1 MAASEHALTLAQV
14 AAGAAE
20 DKLAADIVA
29 FDVSE
34 RLPLSD
40 VFLLASAPNDRQ
52 VQAIVDIVEERLHAA
67 GAKPLR
73 REGNQQ
79 GRWVLI
85 DFGDLV
91 VHVQH
96 EEERLYYQLER
107 LWRDCPVVPLR
118 LGPNAR
124 DAGAE
129 AARQTVG
136 GPRRNPIRSHRRTP
150 RQGRSRAKRRIPPRA
165 GRQRRATS
173 DELLKWAPRPARADV
188 RCGPRTA
195 ESSCSAMG

>member
-136 GPRRNPIRSHRRTP
+136 GSAPQSDTEPSPNP
-150 RQGRSRAKRRIPPRA
+150 
-165 GRQRRATS
+165 
-173 DELLKWAPRPARADV
+173 APRPVAGEAPDTAAGGAPEARDV
-188 RCGPRTA
+188 G
-195 ESSCSAMG
+195 